1 MPTTATHVWR
11 PSSARLAILDAFVP
25 VPRGSAIQVP
35 ALSWPAK
42 DPADVL
48 DYQFDFSA
56 ALVGNGGDSVAS
68 IDVAIQPDMPGDLTL
83 LSVSADG
90 AVAVLWLSLGQAGVS
105 YAVTLSIVTVNGRTI
120 QRVVYLPV
128 LSLSQPATPPGAIQ
142 TDAGAPL
149 TDENGNP
156 VVVA

>member
-11 PSSARLAILDAFVP
+11 PSNARLATLDAFVP
-25 VPRGSAIQVP
+25 VPRGSVIQVP
-35 ALSWPAK
+35 VLNWPAK

-56 ALVGNGGDSVAS
+56 ALIGNDGDGVAA
-68 IDVAIQPDMPGDLTL
+68 IDVVIQPNAPGDLSL

-90 AVAVLWLSLGQAGVS
+90 ATAVLWLSLGQVGTN

-128 LSLSQPATPPGAIQ
+128 LLLSQPATPPGAIQ
-142 TDAGAPL
+142 TDTGASL
-149 TDENGNP
+149 VDENGNP

>member
-11 PSSARLAILDAFVP
+11 PSSARLAVLDAFVP

-35 ALSWPAK
+35 VLTWPAK

-56 ALVGNGGDSVAS
+56 ALVGNDGDSVAS
-68 IDVAIQPDMPGDLTL
+68 IDVVIQPEAPGDLSL

-90 AVAVLWLSLGQAGVS
+90 AVAVLWLSLGQVGTS
-105 YAVTLSIVTVNGRTI
+105 YAVTLSIVTVNGRSI

-128 LSLSQPATPPGAIQ
+128 LLLSQPATPPGAIR
-142 TDAGAPL
+142 TDTGVAL